1 MLHPISPEGI
11 TAEPPLP
18 ETLAGAMETGGILRA
33 MCIKCDERHN
43 LHLDL
48 GTQKGIILREEAA
61 LGIAENRAREI
72 SILSRVGKPVSFQV
86 LGIRR
91 DGVWLCS
98 RRAAQVEARSYFLS
112 VLKPGDILP
121 AVVQN
126 ASHLGVFCDIGGGF
140 AALMRLQR
148 CCISRLEDASDL
160 FSPGQTVRAAVL
172 SVDDRLG
179 LVNLTGR
186 ELLGTW
192 EENAELFRQGQTIP
206 GIVRSVMPYGVFV
219 ELTPNLSGLAE
230 PTPGIQPG
238 DAVSVFLRALLPEK
252 HKIKLNI
259 LEKLPAVQKSRL
271 EYFITSG
278 HIRRWEYYPGSK
290 AVTYF

>member
-1 MLHPISPEGI
+1 MLHPICPEGI

-18 ETLAGAMETGGILRA
+18 EALAGAMETGGILRA

-61 LGIAENRAREI
+61 LGIAENCAREI

-98 RRAAQVEARSYFLS
+98 RRAAQIEARSYFLS

-121 AVVQN
+121 ATVQN

-140 AALMRLQR
+140 SALMRLQR
-148 CCISRLEDASDL
+148 CCISR
-160 FSPGQTVRAAVL
+160 FSLRCMQT
-172 SVDDRLG
+172 
-179 LVNLTGR
+179 
-186 ELLGTW
+186 
-192 EENAELFRQGQTIP
+192 
-206 GIVRSVMPYGVFV
+206 
-219 ELTPNLSGLAE
+219 
-230 PTPGIQPG
+230 
-238 DAVSVFLRALLPEK
+238 VSVFILQDCSGRCQRLSAPFRALLLTFSTFAAK
-252 HKIKLNI
+252 
-259 LEKLPAVQKSRL
+259 
-271 EYFITSG
+271 
-278 HIRRWEYYPGSK
+278 
-290 AVTYF
+290 